1 MSSKPVEYS
10 RVISGWRKNQK
21 SRRIPAAFAV
31 FEETL
36 AWRG

>member
-10 RVISGWRKNQK
+10 RVIWGQHKNQK

-36 AWRG
+36 GWRG